1 MPKRSCPFADASP
14 LQLKVHVGPREL
26 SRGVFAE
33 RYSRE
38 VFERTK
44 QLLFQGAQ
52 AYRDHILSEG
62 CSIIHLPESLK
73 PGLPG
78 APQATRGQMLIGPD
92 GRLKRCQ
99 TQASSEAGLP
109 GTAPIACSSCVR
121 SVDGK
126 AVCSECYR
134 ALCGQCIYTCWGCG
148 ALACMLCGLAD
159 YADVGEKTL
168 CTSCAMIEA

>member
-52 AYRDHILSEG
+52 AYSDHVLGEG

-73 PGLPG
+73 PSLTG

-92 GRLKRCQ
+92 GRLTRCQ
-99 TQASSEAGLP
+99 TQASEAGLP
-109 GTAPIACSSCVR
+109 GTAPIVCSSCVR

-126 AVCSECYR
+126 AVCSQCDR
-134 ALCGQCIYTCWGCG
+134 ALCGRCIYTCWSCG
-148 ALACMLCGLAD
+148 ALACILCGLAD
-159 YADVGEKTL
+159 YADDGEKTL
-168 CTSCAMIEA
+168 CPSCAMFED